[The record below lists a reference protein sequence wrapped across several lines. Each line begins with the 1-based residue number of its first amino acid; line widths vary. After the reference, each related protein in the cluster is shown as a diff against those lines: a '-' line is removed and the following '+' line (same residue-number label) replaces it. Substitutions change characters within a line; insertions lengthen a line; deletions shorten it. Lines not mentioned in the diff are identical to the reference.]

1 MNDTKY
7 LSIYLNDHLG
17 GSKFGI
23 SLARRI
29 AKSSEGTT
37 GSVFD
42 QVADEIEEDRKTLRK
57 IMVEL
62 GIRKGGVKRALAAVG
77 EKLSRFKPNGKLVG
91 RSPLTPVI
99 EMETL
104 SIGVEGK
111 RLLWHS
117 LDTASV
123 RVDGVDYG
131 ELIKRAES
139 QRERIETERRKAA
152 QAAFRLSGSSETT
165 SREPAAAGR

>member
-1 MNDTKY
+1 MGDEKY
-7 LSIYLNDHLG
+7 VSIYLNDHLG

-29 AKSSEGTT
+29 AKSYEGTT
-37 GSVFD
+37 GRVFD
-42 QVADEIEEDRKTLRK
+42 EIADEIEEDRKTLRRL
-57 IMVEL
+57 MEEL
-62 GIRKGGVKRALAAVG
+62 GIRKGGVKRAFAAVG
-77 EKLSRFKPNGKLVG
+77 EKLSRLKPNGKLFG

-111 RLLWHS
+111 RLLWRA
-117 LDTASV
+117 LDSASV
-123 RVDGVDYG
+123 RVDGIDYD

-139 QRERIETERRKAA
+139 QRERIEAERLKAA
-152 QAAFRLSGSSETT
+152 QAAFRLSGSSERT

>member
-1 MNDTKY
+1 MMKNP
-7 LSIYLNDHLG
+7 LHIYLNDHLG

-29 AKSSEGTT
+29 AKSSEGNT
-37 GSVFD
+37 GRVFEE
-42 QVADEIEEDRKTLRK
+42 VADEIEEDRKTLRK
-57 IMVEL
+57 IMDEL
-62 GIRKGGVKRALAAVG
+62 GIRKGGVKRAFAAVG
-77 EKLSRFKPNGKLVG
+77 EKLSRMKPNGKLLG

-117 LDTASV
+117 LNAASV
-123 RVDGVDYG
+123 RVDGIDYD
-131 ELIKRAES
+131 ELIKRAQS
-139 QRERIETERRKAA
+139 QRERIEAERRNAA
-152 QAAFRLSGSSETT
+152 QAAFRLSGSSGTT